1 MYYLSMVRN
10 IVSNIDTPR
19 LLDNL
24 RQHLSKS
31 KISHGYYMTKE
42 ISPDNNQLHI
52 HTIISLKSIDE
63 SHKMIYFIN
72 THHLK
77 AYVDK
82 VIKLPSDII
91 NIHLFLKYIRK
102 DITHESQI
110 YINYMFKNYE
120 DSVWDCILNYNIDNT
135 DSIDDPFID

>member
-24 RQHLSKS
+24 RKHLSKS
-31 KISHGYYMTKE
+31 KISHGFYMTKE
-42 ISPDNNQLHI
+42 ISPANNQLHI

-63 SHKMIYFIN
+63 SQKMIYFIN

-91 NIHLFLKYIRK
+91 VIHRFLKYIRK

-120 DSVWDCILNYNIDNT
+120 DSIWDYILNYNIDNT
-135 DSIDDPFID
+135 DYIDDPFID

>member
-1 MYYLSMVRN
+1 MNNKKMYYLSMVRN

-24 RQHLSKS
+24 RKHLSKS
-31 KISHGYYMTKE
+31 KISHGFYMTKE
-42 ISPDNNQLHI
+42 ISPANNQLHI

-63 SHKMIYFIN
+63 SQKMIYFIN

-82 VIKLPSDII
+82 VIKLRTDNGDEQSESKLLVR
-91 NIHLFLKYIRK
+91 NAEMSKANRR
-102 DITHESQI
+102 IT
-110 YINYMFKNYE
+110 
-120 DSVWDCILNYNIDNT
+120 
-135 DSIDDPFID
+135 